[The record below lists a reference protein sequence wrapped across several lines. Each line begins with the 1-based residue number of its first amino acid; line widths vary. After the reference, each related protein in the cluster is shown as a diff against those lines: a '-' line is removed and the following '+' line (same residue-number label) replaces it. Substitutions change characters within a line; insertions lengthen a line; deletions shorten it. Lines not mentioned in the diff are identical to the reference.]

1 MKNIRQQLIE
11 RAVVETLE
19 GRSYLSSAS
28 FSGGVLTLVGDTS
41 GTNYFRVV
49 LSPNGRVAYGLANNS
64 VRSVLVSRLKAIN
77 VVGTDNPNAVILDA
91 RLKLGVSVQTGAG
104 DDTIWGGGGN
114 DTIVSGA
121 GNDAINGRASNDIIN
136 GGTGLDSMIGGG
148 GRDTIISGDSPDGVV
163 TPSDDDQEQ
172 TPAPKPTPAPTPT
185 PAPKPNVGQMPS
197 TDKTPVSDNVSAND
211 PLAPRPVITL
221 MSDTVMA
228 GSGVHVNGLDSILG
242 SGSLLDAKFT
252 WDFGD
257 GGAHSRL
264 TGWNAGHVYDRA
276 GTYTVKLTVTNAQN
290 KTVTVS
296 KNVTVTADTRRTIYV
311 DAVNGN
317 DNNSGL
323 SASQAVRTAGQAGRM
338 LGDNTRLLFKR
349 GQTFDVSSSIN
360 LGYQNVVVD
369 AYGSGSGPVLRWAT
383 DGDNKVMM
391 SAKSNSRDIT
401 IQNVT
406 FDSKNLN
413 GTSEWGMM
421 QAIAA
426 NGQNIVVRGC
436 TFLNVGYA
444 INANGSPKGLI
455 VMDNNAPLET
465 GVRGYFTW
473 FEGTDGV
480 FVGNTVANVTREHVV
495 RMTYYDRVLFS
506 DNDFTNLDRRK
517 QGDASDYAKG
527 SIVAQAGEHVYITNN
542 KVSSGGIGIGP
553 LGADNAPK
561 KDRTN
566 WAVVENNTAQGAE
579 IAVLHGAE
587 HVMIRGNYV
596 QRNNTAS
603 IRIQGYDDTYQRGV
617 GDVYV
622 LNNLAV
628 DYGDYGNF
636 LKLEGKAD
644 GITLKENT
652 FYAPNLTAGDGDH
665 AAVNVYD
672 YDLDSFRSIDGN
684 RWMLK
689 ASTLV
694 TDSYLY
700 VWKGWNGKGLL
711 TMDQWNG
718 KSQVGTDSSVDL
730 TGGSDVNV
738 VTLTRDFGVRAA

>member
-1 MKNIRQQLIE
+1 MKNIRQKNIE

-19 GRSYLSSAS
+19 GRSYLSSAY
-28 FSGGVLTLVGDTS
+28 FSDGVLTLVGDS
-41 GTNYFRVV
+41 NATNYFRVV
-49 LSPNGRVAYGLANNS
+49 VGRNGKVAYGLVNNS
-64 VRSVLVSRLKAIN
+64 VRSVLVSRLKEIH
-77 VVGTDNPNAVILDA
+77 VVGSDSPNAVILDD
-91 RLKLGVSVQTGAG
+91 RLKQGVKVQTGAG
-104 DDTIWGGGGN
+104 DDTIWGGGAN
-114 DTIVSGA
+114 DTILSGA
-121 GNDAINGRASNDIIN
+121 GNDAINGRAGNDVIN
-136 GGTGLDSMIGGG
+136 GGIGRDSMNGGG
-148 GRDTIISGDSPDGVV
+148 GQDTVISGNSPDPVGNPAGDGQGSTPNV
-163 TPSDDDQEQ
+163 TP
-172 TPAPKPTPAPTPT
+172 TPSPKPTPVPNPTPT
-185 PAPKPNVGQMPS
+185 PQKPS
-197 TDKTPVSDNVSAND
+197 TDNVPTND
-211 PLAPRPVITL
+211 PLAPKPVITL

-228 GSGVHVNGLDSILG
+228 GSGVHVNGLESKLG
-242 SGSLLDAKFT
+242 SGSLLDAKFN

-257 GGAHSRL
+257 DGAHSQL
-264 TGWNAGHVYDRA
+264 TGWNAGHVYDKA
-276 GTYTVKLTVTNAQN
+276 GTYAIKLTITNSQN
-290 KTVTVS
+290 KTVTIS
-296 KNVTVTADTRRTIYV
+296 KNVTVTADTRKTIYV

-323 SASQAVRTAGQAGRM
+323 SANQAVRTVGQAGRM
-338 LGDNTRLLFKR
+338 LGDNTRMLLKR
-349 GQTFDVSSSIN
+349 GQTFDVSASVN
-360 LGYQNVVVD
+360 LGYQNVMID
-369 AYGSGSGPVLRWAT
+369 AYGTGKGPVMRWVV
-383 DGDNKVMM
+383 DGDNKVML
-391 SAKSNSRDIT
+391 STKSNSRDIT

-426 NGQNIVVRGC
+426 NGQNVTVRGC

-455 VMDNNAPLET
+455 VMDNDAPLET

-473 FEGTDGV
+473 FEGSDGV

-527 SIVAQAGEHVYITNN
+527 SIVAQAGDYVYVTNN
-542 KVSSGGIGIGP
+542 KVSDGGIGIGP

-561 KDRTN
+561 QDRTH
-566 WAVVENNTAQGAE
+566 WAVVENNSAEGAE

-617 GDVYV
+617 TDVFV
-622 LNNLAV
+622 QDNLAV

-636 LKLEGKAD
+636 LKLEGKAN
-644 GITLKENT
+644 GITLNDNT

-672 YDLDSFRSIDGN
+672 YDLGSFRQIDGN
-684 RWMLK
+684 KWMMK

-694 TDSYLY
+694 SGSYLY
-700 VWKGWNGKGLL
+700 VWKGWSGNGLL
-711 TMDQWNG
+711 TMDQWNA

-730 TGGSDVNV
+730 TKGSSVDVG
-738 VTLTRDFGVRAA
+738 TLIKDFGAKQV

>member
-1 MKNIRQQLIE
+1 
-11 RAVVETLE
+11 
-19 GRSYLSSAS
+19 
-28 FSGGVLTLVGDTS
+28 
-41 GTNYFRVV
+41 
-49 LSPNGRVAYGLANNS
+49 
-64 VRSVLVSRLKAIN
+64 VSRLKQIN

-91 RLKLGVSVQTGAG
+91 RLKLGVKVETGAG

-114 DTIVSGA
+114 DTILSGA
-121 GNDAINGRASNDIIN
+121 GNDAINGRAGDDIIN
-136 GGTGLDSMIGGG
+136 GGIGRDSMNGGG
-148 GRDTIISGDSPDGVV
+148 GQDTIVSGDSPDPLGNPSNNGQNPSP
-163 TPSDDDQEQ
+163 TPR
-172 TPAPKPTPAPTPT
+172 PTPAPTPT
-185 PAPKPNVGQMPS
+185 PSPTPVP
-197 TDKTPVSDNVSAND
+197 DKTPPSDNTSAND

-228 GSGVHVNGLDSILG
+228 GSGVHVNGLESILG

-257 GGAHSRL
+257 GGAHAKL
-264 TGWNAGHVYDRA
+264 TGWNAGHVYDQA
-276 GTYTVKLTVTNAQN
+276 GTYTVRLTVTNAQN

-296 KNVTVTADTRRTIYV
+296 RNVTVTADTRKAIYV

-323 SASQAVRTAGQAGRM
+323 SADQAVRTVGQASQL
-338 LGDNTRLLFKR
+338 LGDNTRLLFRR

-360 LGYQNVVVD
+360 LGYENVLID
-369 AYGSGSGPVLRWAT
+369 AYGSGNGPVLRWAVN
-383 DGDNKVMM
+383 GDNKVMM
-391 SAKSNSRDIT
+391 STKSNSRDIT

-406 FDSKNLN
+406 FDSKYLN
-413 GTSEWGMM
+413 GTEEWGMM

-426 NGQNIVVRGC
+426 NGQNITVRGC

-480 FVGNTVANVTREHVV
+480 FVGNSVANVTREHVV

-506 DNDFTNLDRRK
+506 DNDFTNLDRRSK
-517 QGDASDYAKG
+517 GDSSDYAKG
-527 SIVAQAGEHVYITNN
+527 SIVAQAGDHVYITNN
-542 KVSSGGIGIGP
+542 KVTSGGIGIGP
-553 LGADNAPK
+553 LGADNAPAQ
-561 KDRTN
+561 DRTH
-566 WAVVENNTAQGAE
+566 WAVVENNTTQGAE

-587 HVMIRGNYV
+587 HVMVRGNYV

-603 IRIQGYDDTYQRGV
+603 IRIQGYDNTYQRGV
-617 GDVYV
+617 TDVYV
-622 LNNLAV
+622 LDNLAV

-636 LKLEGKAD
+636 LKLEGKAN
-644 GITLKENT
+644 GITLQGNT

-672 YDLDSFRSIDGN
+672 YDLSSFRLIDGN
-684 RWMLK
+684 KWMMK
-689 ASTLV
+689 SSTLV
-694 TDSYLY
+694 SGSYLY
-700 VWKGWNGKGLL
+700 VWKGWDGRGLL
-711 TMDQWNG
+711 TLDQWNSQ
-718 KSQVGTDSSVDL
+718 SQVGNDATVDL
-730 TGGSDVNV
+730 TSGSNVNV
-738 VTLTRDFGVRAA
+738 LTLTQNFGARAA